1 MESEA
6 EFRNNLEDP
15 AKRKAAYEALM
26 KEGYEMEAYNEFETN
41 IGFGKAQ
48 MSSAPEAVVDTAAA
62 ASVGNVAQSTQ
73 AAPMETA
80 APRVAAPRQEP
91 PEASGT
97 TMPSDDARAQAEQ
110 RRRSA
115 GRNLETNRMFEMSGG
130 LPVLES
136 DGAVDMPESR
146 VTATNKM
153 LSASGTA
160 LPSDDARAQANQRMT
175 ESFTAA
181 GRKRQREAEQRAQ
194 IMGEPFRKPVG
205 APSAKPEDAEAAT
218 AANAPG
224 ESAAAGYQLRG
235 ATPYGVKMVD
245 GEPVQQWLMPD
256 GRVTTSRIDVENAEW
271 QAQRGREAYRADEQR
286 RRKLADVVETLWKE
300 AEEAHKADREKN
312 AKKHWDEYAA
322 LGGGREMRT
331 VAAAMERGD
340 DLASHM
346 TRFDLQTMMDDAW
359 ERVGDMLTQEYYD
372 DMRRANPNG
381 TEEELRREAAKMA
394 RAMSDGQIYDYA
406 VKQNT
411 PKSTLEFFG
420 RTVADANVVNS
431 LTKGLARSRA
441 GKTGD
446 LAAYEQA
453 TAEYGKEH
461 FWTQIGGT
469 VLGMAVDPTTY
480 VAGYFG
486 GLGGKFATNVGS
498 RIMASRIAGLGIE
511 KGAHLWG
518 SSLVGR
524 LATRAAAGAGNYAAF
539 EVLKEGESQW
549 LHGGHMDEHGN
560 NEGYSGEALL
570 KAAGKGMLLGAVTG
584 AIAPVLGNI
593 SDKVVK
599 ATKSTAGKMAVRGA
613 ELGVAKVAEGTIFA
627 MPEWYENSKRKDGDP
642 AKRGIM
648 DIWNDNMAMVFG
660 FTASHGVKSAPKVIA
675 SLRPVKPTAGRPL
688 TAAERRHNRMSFE
701 EKVRKALDP
710 ANLTNMTREDA
721 HRMQEALR
729 FSDDEREELR
739 RAGYG
744 ELAELFAPTGDKKK
758 SGEAKVQPDGMGIDF
773 ERAEPEVVAEKSR
786 YEGTDGYEEMER
798 LMDDKNVSQAVRAK
812 AYYILTDHMLPM
824 GTIADYTTKQT
835 DGGRV
840 TVNAVTAD
848 GEVVTSRS
856 FANEKAAEGEISNI
870 KRQAELNSI
879 DVGERYANDA
889 IGLVALD
896 EVKELVGRKHKLPA
910 EAIENVYEKQFKG
923 EELSERERAIVEDVN
938 SILDEVKEKYHSL
951 TPEAM
956 REDIGREY
964 GVDVD
969 AAIRKREER
978 RSDEEKEAVAE
989 YAKRL
994 YEQAERQR
1002 KANAMFSEEYAE
1014 MSSEEKERR
1023 RRAWRMQVEGKLLG
1037 ADPEAEVRNYEQGRE
1052 TYERF
1057 EQGGPEAEAEFDAI
1071 EERAHMAYERFDEV
1085 FGTEA
1090 PERLWDFEHDPWG
1103 LASDAE
1109 LTEDQREAVLDYIN
1123 AKAALDGVLNAS
1135 QDAAER
1141 KRQEVERA
1149 IERRTHKE
1157 NHVIIPAVL
1166 KVNDRQV
1173 YIVKGRVEVFA
1184 DGSGVDAIHSD
1195 EHVIVVDA
1203 ETGEYEYVSPDQI
1216 LRVDRII
1223 DPEEEKRAA
1232 LDAIEQEH
1240 REVEART
1247 AGATAAPS
1255 TATVDWEDAH
1265 LGYDFEEPSKP
1276 QTPAGPPEVSQDS
1289 AESSRG
1295 YDEGLRYA
1303 KELTDEALSEKIAR
1317 IKEGTT
1323 APTSFG
1329 QGWLEALEAEQQRRL
1344 SEKSVPAEDLETAE
1358 DDGFIPIDPALTP
1371 NYDEVM
1377 AEFADEREKAAAG
1390 SGADGEGLSNSDNS
1404 DNSDKAIPDSA
1415 EGSGA
1420 AGTALSRIPVDE
1432 QTGEPMFEAAPDK
1445 ETAWDGLVEKSGTE
1459 EKAAVVARAQV
1470 EQATEELEKL
1480 NKRQPQKKQSKLKG
1494 SVTAMLNA
1502 MDEADEAFNKKMEE
1516 YQAQVTEVQAR
1527 LEMWRKIAGVQ
1538 SERQAAE
1545 RSRLEAEAAARAQA
1559 EEQARAERQERE
1571 RQEREALNG
1580 VPEWAHDTP
1589 QNARA
1594 RGYRRVAGEK
1604 IDRQMPTA
1612 ADDKGLGREVEPMF
1626 KAGDHPVSAKGRV
1639 LVGEVESFQPSH
1651 LDGEMN
1657 PRHFGEEWQP
1667 KKRHEDGGV
1676 SSAAA
1681 DKNARNLN
1689 TALVTRFEDAFG
1701 GAPVVN
1707 SRREGIQGN
1716 GRLQMFR
1723 YLYER
1728 YPEKGAAYKQYLIE
1742 HADELGVSPDY
1753 IASLERPIAAMM
1765 LDVDDARAKELG
1777 NIDDKEMTSGG
1788 IERIKPKNVVERL
1801 GQEMR
1806 DFATLLLRTSDDEAS
1821 FGQLIDNNGAE
1832 TLEWLNRK
1840 GVISNTQYQS
1850 CFDSKGRVT
1859 AEAVNDLK
1867 KVLYQS
1873 VFADGS
1879 KQLEEMFDRMP
1890 SKVQRAILATAFRDY
1905 DSPAEESMKG
1915 ELQQSIAAFDALMH
1929 YQTFASA
1936 TNREAAQ
1943 RAIEDWKRQYVMDD
1957 VTGELSLPSEKF
1969 SNFALALAALY
1980 KGATQNHIQS
1990 VFNTMFDIV
1999 QGTSKDTLFATA
2011 DKTPKTLAEA
2021 IKQVLGVEYQPITN
2035 KQHGKD
2041 GSPLLGSGTETGES
2055 GRRGSAGGAAGGE
2068 RDALGAATP
2077 DSGRGAA
2084 GDGGAGG
2091 TAIENNVPEKKE
2103 VITAD
2108 PRTMP
2113 DDEKARRGV
2122 MLRNAEAISVEKNI
2136 IVSDGELS
2144 ARKVAEAWWDTNVG
2158 APVFYETEAGEVE
2171 ISKSS
2176 IKDSLSHGYNQA
2188 KLDALTSLSEGFKN
2202 AVYLGSLPDFG
2213 RPGVQ
2218 NHYFAYPIF
2227 YDGERRYVFCRA
2239 MATNNKNK
2247 LYVHEVMTV
2256 DAINKS
2262 NALQTIA
2269 SASKDGELHGGI
2281 ALYKAI
2287 LKNVLDSR
2295 QKENTD
2301 NSLPAVETSPATVD
2315 GKVQDTSEGGNLLSG
2330 NSSLSASSERK
2341 VTNSASEKQEKGGE
2355 SLYTTEQLEAMS
2367 LDELGQ
2373 LIADAEYAVTDSYDE
2388 RINALE
2394 AEKQTLEGKW
2404 RRTPADGRRLK
2415 QIDSEVSELKKR
2427 KKEDS
2432 LAASKKYR
2440 EIYTKKLKE
2449 NKLSLSELIDEAG
2462 KGEGLSHA
2470 DAQKSGAEGG
2480 ETATQRQAQGEE
2492 KGAEVSL
2499 ANAEV
2504 KALADKLLSTRG
2516 NGITIFE
2523 ETTSADGT
2531 LRGLRIGSKK
2541 SCTVYWEDQL
2551 TGENGRLDL
2560 AESEKQLKE
2569 YERDH
2574 ERNERLS
2581 KVRDISDFWEFLKS
2595 IGDANP
2601 ERGVSGYDIKEWINQ
2616 AKSALEAE
2624 RYYREVFIPLL
2635 RILNGT
2641 KNEEAQA
2648 TPLPP
2653 TGINEKIV
2661 NGYKRGD
2668 EVLWDREG
2676 NGKWERVKIEDFDN
2690 DGNPVFESAN
2700 GEKPEKGDWSRVK
2713 AADGVFG
2720 EAKRVATQAQAERA
2734 RRAKE
2739 DNQTAESKKREAI
2752 NETEKKATSPQ
2763 RQTPGADKQEA
2774 GQEKRETQEGVSRKQ
2789 ELEKKFE
2796 ELAEVQQGEEADDG
2810 FSQVV
2815 DAKKVEAAEK
2825 ALIEELESLSE
2836 AELDEIVVEATDGQS
2851 AVYDGISKQAYN
2863 FESAHR
2869 ERFAALSEKLAK
2881 KKENLKCEDA
2891 WESGRDM
2898 AEVDAKKKPGKFK
2911 ISEATDS
2918 KSHPGIHHIESD
2930 KLAAATSG
2938 ALLVVTTGDYDA
2950 KLAGKIVDARG
2961 RELGGTAGLPWRRY
2975 SKGFPDHV
2983 MSLKGR
2989 DSARMTASLR
2999 EMSKEEKATA
3009 KVVVALGRGEF
3020 MSFGASDWEKFLRAA
3035 NSFGVKDI
3043 EFHKNVAIA
3052 RGGNTGMAVV
3062 LRKSID
3068 GSESAV
3074 IRHLMR
3080 SGVEIGSGMRKKHAA
3095 EERKEA
3101 QGGIKM
3107 TPEMERKAAKLRE
3120 LLARKGTSGEAR
3132 EPEALTQSDS
3142 EDIFNLGVDFAR
3154 DIINQGVE
3162 TFPDFAKQ
3170 MTEVLG
3176 DAARPY
3182 LKSWY
3187 LGLRHLPEY
3196 VESGRAFT
3204 PTAEV
3209 ERFDTA
3215 NFDKAGYDPFA
3226 DARMR
3231 AQEHQVRKRS
3241 ELSEKSES
3249 SEDSLAER
3257 ETGASDALIDEFCG
3271 RFNDYL
3277 DSAEG
3282 LSAEESA
3289 RSDEAMA
3296 EEAARYRGE
3305 LAEAL
3310 MAEGMQESDAA
3321 RVAREVLSRAM
3332 GEVQAARGLR
3342 ARRAMIEPAEGEAYS
3357 KRTEEK
3363 PQEEERPGEKT
3374 YATASGDEIEFSGY
3388 GDLPA
3393 LKPGEACYVERK
3405 FASTKEFGFT
3415 GTDKIESVDDV
3426 AYLFRELESYSTEH
3440 SFAVLVREG
3449 EPPLIMQLG
3458 MGSEAATIVSKTA
3471 IRAAY
3476 DAMGGAEKIYFV
3488 HNHPSGLMRPSLPDE
3503 ALLRSL
3509 RGMFPEG
3516 VIERGIIMD
3525 TTSGEYCLFG
3535 EGARSET
3542 RKRRG
3547 EEGGKDY
3554 AVYRFSRHVFG
3565 KDYNPSDDMKATD
3578 DKAVA
3583 KIVSSQRL
3591 GQRDKMNLLLTSNSL
3606 QVTGSFVLPDT
3617 KDVTALAEATVSLAT
3632 RFGGRR
3638 VVLYGNVPMGQK
3650 EYGRYAAEVKRLSGD
3665 EMSVLS
3671 QVYIENGLNSEEPRK
3686 PEEKKEAKEAETT
3699 TPQLFATPERKT
3711 AEIDDFGE
3719 KLEGARKDRLKEIAA
3734 AMDDVTEAA
3743 LTERKLAEVFKRP
3756 NVKQMVERGDV
3767 TAEEAR
3773 IVEAYALAISG
3784 DSKPVVGRSTRSKRA
3799 GGMTTRESQTMSAW
3813 AKRQHERIKA
3823 LSAYLKASPEERR
3836 EMEAKLGKALEETEA
3851 LVNRATG
3858 LELTTLPTEA
3868 LMAHILERSGL
3879 NGIEKLKPVKSDVY
3893 KIGAGSWRLKTSKS
3907 TYVSIGDTLEEAVD
3921 YMTALLMLKNGMA
3934 EAKLPRKLFGTKG
3947 FKYSHENT
3955 GRYEVIYTGK
3965 RGDLIMKKFETREEA
3980 EKFCEQFTSS
3990 SEYRLREEK
3999 RVGAAT
4005 EIAITVTD
4013 PIKNEVLLLEERY
4026 GSYEEAAAALDEK
4039 FEEVN
4044 EKGVAAVLEN
4054 NAIKR
4059 QEKEEFAVRHFLAG
4073 NGLPEVWAVTPAR
4086 GTYLE
4091 IISEH
4096 ATEAEALAAKEKK
4109 EAELRRLKEQRKTFN
4124 YFRPDAK
4131 RRGPDHRGGK
4141 DATPEMFGEA
4151 FGFRGVQF
4159 GNWTNQRDRQEALNQ
4174 AYDGLMDLAAATG
4187 LPARALSLNGELG
4200 LAFGSRG
4207 SGSAMAHYEPTTV
4220 VINLTKTRGSGS
4232 LAHEWWH
4239 ALDNY
4244 FGRHSQVKG
4253 GYATEGMTKGI
4264 RNATAAA
4271 FGELSRAVKESAYA
4285 ARSAKRGAYW
4295 GSMRELTARLFAEW
4309 VDKGRAS
4316 RGEHSPF
4323 LARGVDEALVEQY
4336 KELNWLTYK
4345 ASVAQKR
4352 RNGIRTP
4359 KVMTRE
4365 EFMSSPDALD
4375 GFVDVTAEE
4384 LKELGAHLDKL
4395 FEEMEIEERDGHTA
4409 VFEPAATYGGEEND
4423 MGKKF
4428 VAGREEEAVAR
4439 RRSEATTRR
4448 QTSGDGNKYRD
4459 GAEMSDGERMRAIRA
4474 LEPIEV
4480 KPNDMSRA
4488 ELREVFN
4495 NLPSVEKDGREIEF
4509 YRSSF
4514 KKIYK
4519 EGGLFGQVVP
4529 VLDEVLGHSVLA
4541 YSERDN
4547 LGGMVRPDGT
4557 VHKTHSDV
4565 ISFDNY
4571 VGKVNIEGKEY
4582 YIRTTVQR
4590 GYDGRNGTHSFFVT
4604 GVDIY
4609 EKTAGL
4615 NSSPGYPRATE
4626 ASGKQSANS
4635 LSLPITSRARGT
4647 ADGIVDAKLQQFFE
4661 RASAE
4666 ATKLDMRERV
4676 EELSEKLNTPVRVIT
4691 DESELSEVS
4700 EDGKPRYNRRERRAK
4715 GWWDGRTGEVVVVLP
4730 NHVDVADVENTVVH
4744 ELVGHKGLR
4753 AFIGEERFDAF
4764 LDEVYGHADAPI
4776 REVIDKMTDRMV
4788 NAEAERLR
4796 EEKRKAH
4803 EEAGENPNSTH
4814 YTDMAEARVDAEK
4827 KREAYRREAAEEYM
4841 ADLGGRI
4848 GDEGFE
4854 KMSSEELTFWGAIK
4868 AKVQQFLDRFLR
4880 GLKIAKSVR
4889 LTDKDLSYILFKSW
4903 KHAKEKKAGHGD
4915 VFMEAKGELRR
4926 RGTRFVETS
4935 RDADWKVKAQVLT
4948 ETKKS
4953 PEGKTIAPADSRSHA
4968 EAPRYVPSLPKISDA
4983 KVATISENL
4992 KLLEE
4997 NIPENG
5003 LGKNQIIFEIAQRI
5017 KMKGDSSKSNYSV
5030 VNVPGVGVTTIR
5042 VSNHSANPS
5051 NFGITDNNV
5060 GVIIK
5065 TSNQYFREKDDV
5077 DYVEFMYYGDKVSGD
5092 GALQKAIV
5100 RGLRHYIETGD
5111 FGQMPEPDRL
5121 NTSGAYQRAIDGIGE
5136 RMRYRDPGMGL
5147 EETITKMKAEAMQAN
5162 ADNLQAKKEAMRAIG
5177 GNLNHLRQAMARQR
5191 EYDITTVK
5199 SVTDLA
5205 RVLMENGL
5213 LDTLG
5218 RGELKRLL
5226 GAINSVVGKKDV
5238 SKYVQKVMDVMV
5250 GNQLR
5255 MAEQAFGKL
5264 MSIKGSRVDARGIE
5278 VQGQLDPDGQKIA
5291 QVVKKF
5297 TSATKENIDARI
5309 AEAEARMN
5317 NADKTIAEEAALE
5330 RAGLEIARRYAE
5342 KYSDS
5347 KAEERDL
5354 RDSIKAAKEE
5364 KDAGQMS
5371 AEVYKQY
5378 VEATEDAIR
5387 QNRIERIESLHE
5399 IIDMFGGTLKES
5411 VERAKAWREAEKQR
5425 IREIHH
5431 NANSDMEGRT
5441 ARSWSSD
5448 MNKMKDKV
5456 LNFAAR
5462 TIISPLGTFEQM
5474 LKMFGGKSSRGE
5486 GYLYQRFMRQLME
5499 ALDTEWKGYSG
5510 GIAELDAK
5518 ASEVFGKKMKWT
5530 DLYKVENKLPK
5541 GKIKAMDN
5549 GEEFELEMK
5558 QGNLL
5563 YIYMVDKMSDGRMK
5577 LRRMGITE
5585 ETVAEIAAFL
5595 DPRLKELGDW
5605 LQEEFLVGKRNKY
5618 NEVYKRM
5625 YGASMSAIEN
5635 YFPLRVHKGSIDNDP
5650 EQEKANGQTTK
5661 SAETT
5666 GAWKK
5671 RTRNGKPLDIMNA
5684 NAISV
5689 IVEHLKEMEH
5699 ANAFAEFARDLNTL
5713 RKYKR
5718 FESQVKNIRSAYG
5731 SGATLWRRFEEAC
5744 SMATGDY
5751 KPETTEIDKG
5761 MMEVSKFVTAAKI
5774 AFRVFTAFKQLASF
5788 PSFLADCRLDDFLYT
5803 GRNLLG
5809 SWRWAMENMP
5819 NFEKR
5824 WKSRIAGDPILKRM
5838 ENERNGLWKML
5849 RSGLGRYGMAA
5860 NAFVDGLTVAIG
5872 ARAIYRTKKRKY
5884 KRWGLTEEEAERRAI
5899 GDAEILFNLSQ
5910 QSSEGAFLSTI
5921 QASGSW
5927 TSALWTVF
5935 RNASMS
5941 YTRQVYDAC
5950 RNLTHRF
5957 KPGYKEQSIEFMR
5970 KQMVRAGVEEGRAKK
5985 EAEREYATGWMRDLA
6000 RVVIYGYVNPT
6011 MWYLFGKIPYLLLG
6025 SNEEEKEEIVK
6036 DSCMHG
6042 FFGPVE
6048 GIVGG
6053 DIISDALNA
6062 ARNGEFNYNGMR
6074 KEMPLVQD
6082 VENVLKNFE
6091 KDQVAAMNDM
6101 VNLLVQAG
6109 LGVNP
6114 ETLENAVIAGIDF
6127 VQHGDPSD
6135 MREYGFLIA
6144 RIANCPQSQL
6154 EEAYFDEIGA
6164 SGEEASKMAPEEIA
6178 ERYAEYKKMRK
6189 SAMTGWMYSPE
6200 EREEALERYRKQA
6213 RTSMKERLEAE
6224 SLKQTKAILER
6235 YEEASAAERELNK
6248 LRDVDRDLYLSRR
6261 EALWDYYGYDWFNRV
6276 KLYKHNMQGLTRK
6289 WLRAKTPEE
6298 AMRIR
6303 VEMENERLLMMYE
6316 TR

>member
-1 MESEA
+1 
-6 EFRNNLEDP
+6 
-15 AKRKAAYEALM
+15 
-26 KEGYEMEAYNEFETN
+26 
-41 IGFGKAQ
+41 
-48 MSSAPEAVVDTAAA
+48 
-62 ASVGNVAQSTQ
+62 
-73 AAPMETA
+73 
-80 APRVAAPRQEP
+80 
-91 PEASGT
+91 
-97 TMPSDDARAQAEQ
+97 
-110 RRRSA
+110 
-115 GRNLETNRMFEMSGG
+115 
-130 LPVLES
+130 
-136 DGAVDMPESR
+136 
-146 VTATNKM
+146 
-153 LSASGTA
+153 
-160 LPSDDARAQANQRMT
+160 
-175 ESFTAA
+175 
-181 GRKRQREAEQRAQ
+181 
-194 IMGEPFRKPVG
+194 
-205 APSAKPEDAEAAT
+205 
-218 AANAPG
+218 
-224 ESAAAGYQLRG
+224 
-235 ATPYGVKMVD
+235 
-245 GEPVQQWLMPD
+245 MPD

-271 QAQRGREAYRADEQR
+271 QAQRGREAYRADEK
-286 RRKLADVVETLWKE
+286 RRKMLADVVETLWKE

-312 AKKHWDEYAA
+312 AKRHWDDYAA
-322 LGGGREMRT
+322 MGGGREMRT
-331 VAAAMERGD
+331 VATAMQRGD
-340 DLASHM
+340 DLTSHM

-381 TEEELRREAAKMA
+381 AEDELRREAAEMA

-406 VKQNT
+406 VKMNA

-420 RTVADANVVNS
+420 HTVADANVVNS
-431 LTKGLARSRA
+431 LTKGLARSRT

-453 TAEYGKEH
+453 TAEYGKKH
-461 FWTQIGGT
+461 RVMQIAGT
-469 VLGMAVDPTTY
+469 VAGMAVDPTTY

-486 GLGGKFATNVGS
+486 GLGGKLATNVVS
-498 RIMASRIAGLGIE
+498 RIMASRVAGLGLE
-511 KGAHLWG
+511 RGSRLWG
-518 SSLVGR
+518 LAGR
-524 LATRAAAGAGNYAAF
+524 LATGAVPGAVAGAGNFAAF
-539 EVLKEGESQW
+539 ETLKEAESQW
-549 LHGGHMDEHGN
+549 LHGGHMEEHGE

-584 AIAPVLGNI
+584 TIAPVLGNI

-613 ELGVAKVAEGTIFA
+613 ELGVSTVAEGTVFA
-627 MPEWYENSKRKDGDP
+627 IPEWYENSKREEGDP
-642 AKRGIM
+642 AKRTGM
-648 DIWNDNMAMVFG
+648 DIWNDNLAMMLG
-660 FTASHGVKSAPKVIA
+660 FKATHGVKSAPKVIA

-710 ANLTNMTREDA
+710 ANLTTMTREDA

-773 ERAEPEVVAEKSR
+773 ERAEPEVVEEKSR
-786 YEGTDGYEEMER
+786 YEGTDGYEAMER
-798 LMDDKNVSQAVRAK
+798 LMDDKSVSQAVRAK
-812 AYYILTDHMLPM
+812 AYYILTERMLPM
-824 GTIADYTTKQT
+824 GTIAGYTTRQT

-870 KRQAELNSI
+870 KRQAELNTI
-879 DVGERYANDA
+879 DVGERYANEA

-938 SILDEVKEKYHSL
+938 SILDEVKEKYRSL

-956 REDIGREY
+956 REDVGREY

-1002 KANAMFSEEYAE
+1002 KANAMFSKEYAE

-1037 ADPEAEVRNYEQGRE
+1037 ADPEAEARNYEQGRE

-1057 EQGGPEAEAEFDAI
+1057 EQGDPEAEAEFDAI
-1071 EERAHMAYERFDEV
+1071 AERMRRADERFEEA
-1085 FGTEA
+1085 FGADA
-1090 PERLWDFEHDPWG
+1090 PEYRYDVDNDPWG

-1123 AKAALDGVLNAS
+1123 AKAALDGVMNAS

-1149 IERRTHKE
+1149 IDRRTHKE
-1157 NHVIIPAVL
+1157 RSVIMPAVL

-1184 DGSGVDAIHSD
+1184 DGSGVNTLLSD

-1223 DPEEEKRAA
+1223 DPEEEKSAA
-1232 LDAIEQEH
+1232 LDAIEQER

-1276 QTPAGPPEVSQDS
+1276 QTPAGPPEVSQES
-1289 AESSRG
+1289 VESSRG

-1317 IKEGTT
+1317 IKEDTT
-1323 APTSFG
+1323 APKAFG
-1329 QGWLEALEAEQQRRL
+1329 RGWLEALEAEQQRRL
-1344 SEKSVPAEDLETAE
+1344 SEKSEPAEDMGTAE

-1371 NYDEVM
+1371 NYDDVM
-1377 AEFADEREKAAAG
+1377 GEFADEREKAAA
-1390 SGADGEGLSNSDNS
+1390 LSEKSELS
-1404 DNSDKAIPDSA
+1404 
-1415 EGSGA
+1415 EGSETPEVGSRT

-1516 YQAQVTEVQAR
+1516 YQAQVAEVQAR

-1545 RSRLEAEAAARAQA
+1545 RSRLEAESAARAQA
-1559 EEQARAERQERE
+1559 EATARAEREEAE

-1681 DKNARNLN
+1681 DNNARNLN
-1689 TALVTRFEDAFG
+1689 PALVTRFEDAFG

-1716 GRLQMFR
+1716 GRLQMLR

-1840 GVISNTQYQS
+1840 GVISNTQYRS
-1850 CFDSKGRVT
+1850 CFDSKGGLT
-1859 AEAVNDLK
+1859 AEATNDLK

-1879 KQLEEMFDRMP
+1879 TQLEEMFDRMP
-1890 SKVQRAILATAFRDY
+1890 AKVQRAILATAFRDY

-1915 ELQQSIAAFDALMH
+1915 ELQQSIAAFDSLMH

-1980 KGATQNHIQS
+1980 KGATQSHIQS

-1999 QGTSKDTLFATA
+1999 QGASKDTLFATA

-2021 IKQVLGVEYQPITN
+2021 IKQVLGVEYQPITD

-2041 GSPLLGSGTETGES
+2041 GSPVLGSGTETGES
-2055 GRRGSAGGAAGGE
+2055 GRRGSDRDTSGTEQNPAGAEPSERGA
-2068 RDALGAATP
+2068 
-2077 DSGRGAA
+2077 GAA
-2084 GDGGAGG
+2084 GDG
-2091 TAIENNVPEKKE
+2091 
-2103 VITAD
+2103 
-2108 PRTMP
+2108 
-2113 DDEKARRGV
+2113 RRGGDDPQ
-2122 MLRNAEAISVEKNI
+2122 RAG
-2136 IVSDGELS
+2136 DLS
-2144 ARKVAEAWWDTNVG
+2144 QG
-2158 APVFYETEAGEVE
+2158 VE
-2171 ISKSS
+2171 ISSGERTEMASRIVDWLSDDNLSKAFGKTRDEIFEEFGNELKPIAYIPMKFIPLVSSKLNDPRIYCGKGYFIDHALRNHGPAGAQASIEDVDVSKYLNIQAVLDNPDSVKETNVDGKRTIIFIKKIGRFFAELTQVEEDGKIVLHKS
-2176 IKDSLSHGYNQA
+2176 LFNQKKEPYA
-2188 KLDALTSLSEGFKN
+2188 KLDDIRQKDTSSEGGTSSISHAEN
-2202 AVYLGSLPDFG
+2202 SAPAISLESRGD
-2213 RPGVQ
+2213 V
-2218 NHYFAYPIF
+2218 I
-2227 YDGERRYVFCRA
+2227 
-2239 MATNNKNK
+2239 
-2247 LYVHEVMTV
+2247 
-2256 DAINKS
+2256 
-2262 NALQTIA
+2262 
-2269 SASKDGELHGGI
+2269 SASKH
-2281 ALYKAI
+2281 
-2287 LKNVLDSR
+2287 
-2295 QKENTD
+2295 Q
-2301 NSLPAVETSPATVD
+2301 TVAPQSD
-2315 GKVQDTSEGGNLLSG
+2315 APT
-2330 NSSLSASSERK
+2330 SERK
-2341 VTNSASEKQEKGGE
+2341 VSNSASDKQEKGAESSEGKHLGVDNLPTEE
-2355 SLYTTEQLEAMS
+2355 SLSKMTYEEVWQLAGDYNESIGDRYGSMI
-2367 LDELGQ
+2367 EP
-2373 LIADAEYAVTDSYDE
+2373 
-2388 RINALE
+2388 LE
-2394 AEKQTLEGKW
+2394 AEKAQLERKW
-2404 RRTPADGRRLK
+2404 RRTPQEGKRLKAIDKEIADIERRSAEERRAAGKFFNEQLAKRRTDHVSLADLVEAASTQVNTTPTPAQVKAGNYRKGHVSIGGFDIAIENPAGSVRKGVDANGKEWSTTMANAYGYIKGTESADGDPLDVFLHQNMDEWDGRKVYVVDQYNPDGTFDEHKVMLGFNDKDEAFNAYLSNYEKGWENGRRL
-2415 QIDSEVSELKKR
+2415 EVTESKVDDFEAWTSSAKR
-2427 KKEDS
+2427 KVKPFAEYKS
-2432 LAASKKYR
+2432 VK
-2440 EIYTKKLKE
+2440 
-2449 NKLSLSELIDEAG
+2449 
-2462 KGEGLSHA
+2462 
-2470 DAQKSGAEGG
+2470 AQKSGAEGG
-2480 ETATQRQAQGEE
+2480 EATTQR
-2492 KGAEVSL
+2492 
-2499 ANAEV
+2499 
-2504 KALADKLLSTRG
+2504 
-2516 NGITIFE
+2516 
-2523 ETTSADGT
+2523 ETPG
-2531 LRGLRIGSKK
+2531 
-2541 SCTVYWEDQL
+2541 
-2551 TGENGRLDL
+2551 
-2560 AESEKQLKE
+2560 
-2569 YERDH
+2569 
-2574 ERNERLS
+2574 
-2581 KVRDISDFWEFLKS
+2581 
-2595 IGDANP
+2595 
-2601 ERGVSGYDIKEWINQ
+2601 
-2616 AKSALEAE
+2616 
-2624 RYYREVFIPLL
+2624 
-2635 RILNGT
+2635 
-2641 KNEEAQA
+2641 

-2653 TGINEKIV
+2653 TGTNEKIV

-2676 NGKWERVKIEDFDN
+2676 NGKWERVKIKDFDN

-2700 GEKPEKGDWSRVK
+2700 GEKSEKGDWSRVK

-2720 EAKRVATQAQAERA
+2720 EAKRVATKAQAERA
-2734 RRAKE
+2734 RRAIE
-2739 DNQTAESKKREAI
+2739 DNQGNPVDQRGKLIDDVETTLQWSKERAANGEPFLIGANGSIDLVDIKQKVFDKMGIAKAPFRLTPSMVSHVYKRHKKELKFKSLTDAVAAILDVMNNFDHVRQGTDNTFIFSVEGARNKSARRAVTFILEYDKGEWLGIKTVGYDRITNLKELTTLWEKGEENSSATGVAPANVSSEQPLRGNKADGIASNQSAVISGDKGSKESLE
-2752 NETEKKATSPQ
+2752 
-2763 RQTPGADKQEA
+2763 KQEA

-2796 ELAEVQQGEEADDG
+2796 ELAEVQQGEEAEDG

-2836 AELDEIVVEATDGQS
+2836 AELDEIVVESTDGQS
-2851 AVYDGISKQAYN
+2851 AIYDGISKQAYN

-2869 ERFAALSEKLAK
+2869 ERFAALWKKLAK

-2918 KSHPGIHHIESD
+2918 KSNPGIHHIESD

-3068 GSESAV
+3068 GSESMV
-3074 IRHLMR
+3074 LRHNMR
-3080 SGVEIGSGMRKKHAA
+3080 SGVEIGSGMRKKRTTAAGA
-3095 EERKEA
+3095 EEQNET

-3132 EPEALTQSDS
+3132 EPEALTQSDT

-3196 VESGRAFT
+3196 AESGRAFT

-3271 RFNDYL
+3271 RFDEYL
-3277 DSAEG
+3277 ESVEG
-3282 LSAEESA
+3282 LSDEESA
-3289 RSDEAMA
+3289 PSDETMK
-3296 EEAARYRGE
+3296 EEVSRYRGE

-3310 MAEGMQESDAA
+3310 MAEGMEESDAE
-3321 RVAREVLSRAM
+3321 RVAHEALSRAM

-3342 ARRAMIEPAEGEAYS
+3342 ARRAMIEHAEGEAYS
-3357 KRTEEK
+3357 KRAEEK

-3374 YATASGDEIEFSGY
+3374 YETASGDEIEFSGY
-3388 GDLPA
+3388 GELPA
-3393 LKPGEACYVERK
+3393 LKPGELCYVERK

-3440 SFAVLVREG
+3440 SFAVLVRED

-3554 AVYRFSRHVFG
+3554 AVYRFNRHVFG

-3578 DKAVA
+3578 DEAVA

-3632 RFGGRR
+3632 RFGGRS
-3638 VVLYGNVPMGQK
+3638 VVLYGNVPMEQK
-3650 EYGRYAAEVKRLSGD
+3650 EYGRYAAEVKRLSGE
-3665 EMSVLS
+3665 EMRVLS

-3686 PEEKKEAKEAETT
+3686 PEEKKEAEEAETT

-3711 AEIDDFGE
+3711 ADIDDFGE

-3836 EMEAKLGKALEETEA
+3836 EMEAKLGKALEATEA

-3907 TYVSIGDTLEEAVD
+3907 TYVRIGDTLEEAVD

-3980 EKFCEQFTSS
+3980 EKFCEQFTNS

-4086 GTYLE
+4086 GTYSE

-4264 RNATAAA
+4264 RSATAAA

-4323 LARGVDEALVEQY
+4323 LARGVDEDLVEQY

-4395 FEEMEIEERDGHTA
+4395 FEEMEIEERDGRTA

-4428 VAGREEEAVAR
+4428 VAGRE
-4439 RRSEATTRR
+4439 
-4448 QTSGDGNKYRD
+4448 
-4459 GAEMSDGERMRAIRA
+4459 
-4474 LEPIEV
+4474 
-4480 KPNDMSRA
+4480 
-4488 ELREVFN
+4488 
-4495 NLPSVEKDGREIEF
+4495 
-4509 YRSSF
+4509 
-4514 KKIYK
+4514 
-4519 EGGLFGQVVP
+4519 
-4529 VLDEVLGHSVLA
+4529 
-4541 YSERDN
+4541 
-4547 LGGMVRPDGT
+4547 
-4557 VHKTHSDV
+4557 
-4565 ISFDNY
+4565 
-4571 VGKVNIEGKEY
+4571 
-4582 YIRTTVQR
+4582 
-4590 GYDGRNGTHSFFVT
+4590 
-4604 GVDIY
+4604 
-4609 EKTAGL
+4609 
-4615 NSSPGYPRATE
+4615 
-4626 ASGKQSANS
+4626 
-4635 LSLPITSRARGT
+4635 
-4647 ADGIVDAKLQQFFE
+4647 
-4661 RASAE
+4661 
-4666 ATKLDMRERV
+4666 
-4676 EELSEKLNTPVRVIT
+4676 
-4691 DESELSEVS
+4691 
-4700 EDGKPRYNRRERRAK
+4700 
-4715 GWWDGRTGEVVVVLP
+4715 
-4730 NHVDVADVENTVVH
+4730 
-4744 ELVGHKGLR
+4744 
-4753 AFIGEERFDAF
+4753 
-4764 LDEVYGHADAPI
+4764 
-4776 REVIDKMTDRMV
+4776 
-4788 NAEAERLR
+4788 
-4796 EEKRKAH
+4796 
-4803 EEAGENPNSTH
+4803 
-4814 YTDMAEARVDAEK
+4814 
-4827 KREAYRREAAEEYM
+4827 
-4841 ADLGGRI
+4841 
-4848 GDEGFE
+4848 
-4854 KMSSEELTFWGAIK
+4854 
-4868 AKVQQFLDRFLR
+4868 
-4880 GLKIAKSVR
+4880 
-4889 LTDKDLSYILFKSW
+4889 
-4903 KHAKEKKAGHGD
+4903 
-4915 VFMEAKGELRR
+4915 
-4926 RGTRFVETS
+4926 
-4935 RDADWKVKAQVLT
+4935 
-4948 ETKKS
+4948 
-4953 PEGKTIAPADSRSHA
+4953 
-4968 EAPRYVPSLPKISDA
+4968 
-4983 KVATISENL
+4983 
-4992 KLLEE
+4992 
-4997 NIPENG
+4997 
-5003 LGKNQIIFEIAQRI
+5003 
-5017 KMKGDSSKSNYSV
+5017 
-5030 VNVPGVGVTTIR
+5030 
-5042 VSNHSANPS
+5042 
-5051 NFGITDNNV
+5051 
-5060 GVIIK
+5060 
-5065 TSNQYFREKDDV
+5065 
-5077 DYVEFMYYGDKVSGD
+5077 
-5092 GALQKAIV
+5092 
-5100 RGLRHYIETGD
+5100 
-5111 FGQMPEPDRL
+5111 
-5121 NTSGAYQRAIDGIGE
+5121 
-5136 RMRYRDPGMGL
+5136 
-5147 EETITKMKAEAMQAN
+5147 
-5162 ADNLQAKKEAMRAIG
+5162 
-5177 GNLNHLRQAMARQR
+5177 
-5191 EYDITTVK
+5191 
-5199 SVTDLA
+5199 
-5205 RVLMENGL
+5205 
-5213 LDTLG
+5213 
-5218 RGELKRLL
+5218 
-5226 GAINSVVGKKDV
+5226 
-5238 SKYVQKVMDVMV
+5238 
-5250 GNQLR
+5250 
-5255 MAEQAFGKL
+5255 
-5264 MSIKGSRVDARGIE
+5264 
-5278 VQGQLDPDGQKIA
+5278 
-5291 QVVKKF
+5291 
-5297 TSATKENIDARI
+5297 
-5309 AEAEARMN
+5309 
-5317 NADKTIAEEAALE
+5317 
-5330 RAGLEIARRYAE
+5330 
-5342 KYSDS
+5342 
-5347 KAEERDL
+5347 
-5354 RDSIKAAKEE
+5354 
-5364 KDAGQMS
+5364 
-5371 AEVYKQY
+5371 
-5378 VEATEDAIR
+5378 
-5387 QNRIERIESLHE
+5387 
-5399 IIDMFGGTLKES
+5399 
-5411 VERAKAWREAEKQR
+5411 
-5425 IREIHH
+5425 
-5431 NANSDMEGRT
+5431 
-5441 ARSWSSD
+5441 
-5448 MNKMKDKV
+5448 
-5456 LNFAAR
+5456 
-5462 TIISPLGTFEQM
+5462 
-5474 LKMFGGKSSRGE
+5474 
-5486 GYLYQRFMRQLME
+5486 
-5499 ALDTEWKGYSG
+5499 
-5510 GIAELDAK
+5510 
-5518 ASEVFGKKMKWT
+5518 
-5530 DLYKVENKLPK
+5530 
-5541 GKIKAMDN
+5541 
-5549 GEEFELEMK
+5549 
-5558 QGNLL
+5558 
-5563 YIYMVDKMSDGRMK
+5563 
-5577 LRRMGITE
+5577 
-5585 ETVAEIAAFL
+5585 
-5595 DPRLKELGDW
+5595 
-5605 LQEEFLVGKRNKY
+5605 
-5618 NEVYKRM
+5618 
-5625 YGASMSAIEN
+5625 
-5635 YFPLRVHKGSIDNDP
+5635 
-5650 EQEKANGQTTK
+5650 
-5661 SAETT
+5661 
-5666 GAWKK
+5666 
-5671 RTRNGKPLDIMNA
+5671 
-5684 NAISV
+5684 
-5689 IVEHLKEMEH
+5689 
-5699 ANAFAEFARDLNTL
+5699 
-5713 RKYKR
+5713 
-5718 FESQVKNIRSAYG
+5718 
-5731 SGATLWRRFEEAC
+5731 
-5744 SMATGDY
+5744 
-5751 KPETTEIDKG
+5751 
-5761 MMEVSKFVTAAKI
+5761 
-5774 AFRVFTAFKQLASF
+5774 
-5788 PSFLADCRLDDFLYT
+5788 
-5803 GRNLLG
+5803 
-5809 SWRWAMENMP
+5809 
-5819 NFEKR
+5819 
-5824 WKSRIAGDPILKRM
+5824 
-5838 ENERNGLWKML
+5838 
-5849 RSGLGRYGMAA
+5849 
-5860 NAFVDGLTVAIG
+5860 
-5872 ARAIYRTKKRKY
+5872 
-5884 KRWGLTEEEAERRAI
+5884 
-5899 GDAEILFNLSQ
+5899 
-5910 QSSEGAFLSTI
+5910 
-5921 QASGSW
+5921 
-5927 TSALWTVF
+5927 
-5935 RNASMS
+5935 
-5941 YTRQVYDAC
+5941 
-5950 RNLTHRF
+5950 
-5957 KPGYKEQSIEFMR
+5957 
-5970 KQMVRAGVEEGRAKK
+5970 
-5985 EAEREYATGWMRDLA
+5985 
-6000 RVVIYGYVNPT
+6000 
-6011 MWYLFGKIPYLLLG
+6011 
-6025 SNEEEKEEIVK
+6025 
-6036 DSCMHG
+6036 
-6042 FFGPVE
+6042 
-6048 GIVGG
+6048 
-6053 DIISDALNA
+6053 
-6062 ARNGEFNYNGMR
+6062 
-6074 KEMPLVQD
+6074 
-6082 VENVLKNFE
+6082 
-6091 KDQVAAMNDM
+6091 
-6101 VNLLVQAG
+6101 
-6109 LGVNP
+6109 
-6114 ETLENAVIAGIDF
+6114 
-6127 VQHGDPSD
+6127 
-6135 MREYGFLIA
+6135 
-6144 RIANCPQSQL
+6144 
-6154 EEAYFDEIGA
+6154 
-6164 SGEEASKMAPEEIA
+6164 
-6178 ERYAEYKKMRK
+6178 
-6189 SAMTGWMYSPE
+6189 
-6200 EREEALERYRKQA
+6200 
-6213 RTSMKERLEAE
+6213 
-6224 SLKQTKAILER
+6224 
-6235 YEEASAAERELNK
+6235 
-6248 LRDVDRDLYLSRR
+6248 
-6261 EALWDYYGYDWFNRV
+6261 
-6276 KLYKHNMQGLTRK
+6276 
-6289 WLRAKTPEE
+6289 
-6298 AMRIR
+6298 
-6303 VEMENERLLMMYE
+6303 
-6316 TR
+6316 